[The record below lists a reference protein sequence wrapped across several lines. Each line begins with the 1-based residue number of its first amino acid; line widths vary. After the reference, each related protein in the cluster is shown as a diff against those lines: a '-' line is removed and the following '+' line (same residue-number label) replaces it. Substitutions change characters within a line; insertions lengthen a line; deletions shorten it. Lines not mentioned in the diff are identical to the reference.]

1 MKCDSLKMNARA
13 VQARV
18 HRSRPFCAALFVFL
32 LVASFCAFAQ
42 EATVVGTVTD
52 QSGAAIPNVKIT
64 LSNAETG
71 KVEHLSTSSEGQYVV
86 PSLRIG
92 SYTVR
97 AEATGFKSAERKG
110 LVLNIGDRT
119 RVDFQ
124 MQVGTT
130 QETVTVEAAAIAVQS
145 DTGEVSQVVTGQQ
158 LSQLASNGRS
168 FYTYVNLTPGASSL
182 QGNFSIPA
190 PVNAD
195 ANVSIN
201 GNRPAHNIYLLDGG
215 EDLDRGGA
223 GTFSVMPS
231 TDAIA
236 ESRTLTSNYGA
247 DFGLSSAGSVA
258 SVLKSG
264 TNSFH
269 GSAWEVFR
277 NDALDANDYF
287 RNRAGIDNPELR
299 FNLFGFNIG
308 GPVWKDKTFFFFNME
323 WRRIVQGGGVNQK
336 VPSSDWY
343 PGANGDA
350 TFDSPI
356 LVPNL
361 PDAVL
366 FRNCEGAPAGV
377 VAGSPFPNN
386 TIPGCMVEP
395 NSIALLNAG
404 IFPPNNATDASGNPI
419 FVGGN
424 NVPSNIREEI
434 VRIDHKFSEKFNIFG
449 HFIHEAILQ
458 TQGTTMW
465 SGDNLPTVGNTFGN
479 PSYSAVV
486 HLIHTISPRLLNEV
500 AFNYNGNRI
509 NILPLGTPA
518 LESPFEL
525 NKIFPRQDGKPNN
538 IPTINLSTGT
548 QAQYSSNWTPWVN
561 VADSYQIR
569 DDLSWTKGS
578 HQFKIGA
585 SWQLY
590 KKIQDV
596 FAGNYQGTFQFDGSF
611 TKIASDDPI
620 YVGASFADYLL
631 GYAQQYNE
639 DAVHDSG
646 HWNNVSWAAYFQDN
660 WRVTRRLTLN
670 LGLRWD
676 GAPHTYEANHR
687 TSNFYSNLY
696 QPETLGDVFLPDGSI
711 NPANPHVG
719 PSAIPGVNFY
729 LNGIGLDGLN
739 GTPKGLV
746 DNHWA
751 AFGPR
756 IGFAYDITG
765 QGKTVVRGGF
775 GMMYER
781 IQGNDMYNMGTNIPF
796 SASLTQNTNGDVNN
810 GVLLADPHLTT
821 GGSSVPLGS
830 IGVADITGINKTQY
844 QLPVSYQYSFG
855 IQQSLGERS
864 VLSVSYVGNQN
875 RHQNYW
881 TQKNLP
887 DASLLPC
894 MTDSSLPECE
904 GEAPNYNQNVP
915 FLGFHQIRFAENGG
929 NAHYNS
935 LQTSLR
941 GKLVHDLDFQFGYT
955 YSKAIDP
962 TTGNG
967 GNGYDLNNVS
977 NPYVGWKYDLGPS
990 PFDRTHVAFASFVY
1004 DVPFLRT
1011 SPNRFLKTAVGG
1023 WQVSGIITMQ
1033 SGAPLDVT
1041 FGSHSVASVVPNT
1054 RNRPDLVGKIS
1065 YPHTV
1070 AEWFDTSAFAAPAPG
1085 TWGDLGH
1092 AALRGP
1098 GRDNWN
1104 LSLFKNFN
1112 FTERVRLEFRA
1123 DAFNTFNHTQF
1134 RGDIQGGGISTDV
1147 ANGDFGQIT
1156 SAFDPRQLQL
1166 GLKLAF

>member
-1 MKCDSLKMNARA
+1 MHCDSLMTFARA
-13 VQARV
+13 AQARI
-18 HRSRPFCAALFVFL
+18 HHSRRNCAALLVFFL
-32 LVASFCAFAQ
+32 AVGLGAFAQ
-42 EATVVGTVTD
+42 EATIVGTVTD
-52 QSGAAIPNVKIT
+52 PSGAVLPNVTIT
-64 LSNAETG
+64 ISNVETG
-71 KVEHLSTSSEGQYVV
+71 IVQHIPTNNEGQYVA

-97 AEATGFKSAERKG
+97 AEGAGFKSAERKG
-110 LVLNIGDRT
+110 LVLQVGDRI

-124 MQVGTT
+124 MQVGAT
-130 QETVTVEAAAIAVQS
+130 QETVTVEATAITVQS
-145 DTGEVSQVVTGQQ
+145 DTGEVSQIVSGEQ
-158 LSQLASNGRS
+158 LSKLASNGRS
-168 FYTYVNLTPGASSL
+168 FYTYVNLTPGATSL

-269 GSAWEVFR
+269 ASAWEVFR

-287 RNRAGIDNPELR
+287 RNRAGIVNPELR
-299 FNLFGFNIG
+299 FNLFGFNVG
-308 GPVWKDKTFFFFNME
+308 GPIWKDKTFFFFNME
-323 WRRIVQGGGVNQK
+323 WRRIVQGGGINHQ
-336 VPSSDWY
+336 VPSTDWY
-343 PGANGDA
+343 PDANGDS
-350 TFDSPI
+350 TFPGTI
-356 LVPNL
+356 KVPNL
-361 PDAVL
+361 PTAVL
-366 FRNCEGAPAGV
+366 FRNCATPPAGV
-377 VAGSPFPNN
+377 NPGGTFPGNL
-386 TIPGCMVEP
+386 IPACMIEP
-395 NSIALLNAG
+395 NSAALLQAG
-404 IFPPNNATDASGNPI
+404 IFPANNSVDPSGNPT

-434 VRIDHKFSEKFNIFG
+434 VRIDHRFNDKFNIFG
-449 HFIHEAILQ
+449 HYIDEAILQ

-465 SGDNLPTVGNTFGN
+465 SGDNMPTVGNTFGN

-486 HLIHTISPRLLNEV
+486 HLIHTINPNLLNEV

-518 LESPFEL
+518 LASPFEL

-538 IPTINLSTGT
+538 ISTINLSTGT

-569 DDLSWTKGS
+569 DDLSWTRGS
-578 HQFKIGA
+578 HQFKIGG

-590 KKIQDV
+590 KKVQDV

-611 TKIASDDPI
+611 SGD
-620 YVGASFADYLL
+620 SFADYLL
-631 GYAQQYNE
+631 GYSQTYNE
-639 DAVHDSG
+639 DAIHDNG
-646 HWNNVSWAAYFQDN
+646 HWNNVSWAAYIQDN
-660 WRVTRRLTLN
+660 WRATRRLTLN

-676 GAPHTYEANHR
+676 GVPHTYEANHR
-687 TSNFYSNLY
+687 TSNFYPNLY
-696 QPETLGDVFLPDGSI
+696 QPDTVGNVFLPDGSI
-711 NPANPHVG
+711 NPANPNVG
-719 PSAIPGVNFY
+719 SSVIPGVNFY

-739 GTPKGLV
+739 GIPKGLV
-746 DNHWA
+746 DNHWG

-756 IGFAYDITG
+756 LGFAYDLTG

-796 SASLTQNTNGDVNN
+796 SATLTAHN
-810 GVLLADPHLTT
+810 VLLADPHNATD
-821 GGSSVPLGS
+821 GGTVALGA
-830 IGVADITGINKTQY
+830 IGTSDITGISKSQY
-844 QLPVSYQYSFG
+844 QLPVSYQYSLG
-855 IQQSLGERS
+855 VQQSIGARS

-881 TQKNLP
+881 TQINLP
-887 DASLLPC
+887 DASQLA
-894 MTDSSLPECE
+894 SLTTNNVGNG
-904 GEAPNYNQNVP
+904 GEPYDQLVP
-915 FLGFHQIRFAENGG
+915 FLGYHQIRLAENGA

-941 GKLVHDLDFQFGYT
+941 GKLVQDLDVVFGYT
-955 YSKAIDP
+955 YSKAVDP

-990 PFDRTHVAFASFVY
+990 PFDRTQVAFASFVY

-1011 SPNRFLKTAVGG
+1011 SPNHFLKTALGG
-1023 WQVSGIITMQ
+1023 WQVAGIVTMQ
-1033 SGAPLDVT
+1033 SGAPLDIT
-1041 FGSHSVASVVPNT
+1041 TNNHSVTSVIPNS

-1065 YPHTV
+1065 YPHKV
-1070 AEWFDTSAFAAPAPG
+1070 DEWFDTSAFADPAPG
-1085 TWGDLGH
+1085 AWGNLGH

-1104 LSLFKNFN
+1104 ISLFKNFN

-1123 DAFNTFNHTQF
+1123 ESFNTFNHTQF
-1134 RGDIQGGGISTDV
+1134 RGDIQGGGIST
-1147 ANGDFGQIT
+1147 ALGAGDFGQIT
-1156 SAFDPRQLQL
+1156 AAFDPRQIQL
-1166 GLKLAF
+1166 GLKVVF